1 MCANEF
7 GFISKHYD
15 TDGLVYFVT
24 KSDNISN
31 NLLYELSNKLREV
44 N

>member
-1 MCANEF
+1 MATNEF